1 MEDWTHFLVVFI
13 TKRFCIGS
21 ELITHS
27 VIIAW
32 LMTFSTR
39 QLLLVKD
46 NANDILLYHGVR
58 RVRLIDV

>member
-27 VIIAW
+27 VIIAC

-46 NANDILLYHGVR
+46 NANDILL
-58 RVRLIDV
+58 

>member
-13 TKRFCIGS
+13 TKHFCIGS

-46 NANDILLYHGVR
+46 NANDILL
-58 RVRLIDV
+58 